1 MHQTIIFVMEI
12 NYKYGK
18 ISADRAKQIKTKA
31 IVNEDP
37 TEALIRE
44 LRQALP
50 SFTVLL
56 TQEIRTLFE
65 DFPFQIQHL
74 LKFLVSL
81 FYHVLLNL
89 DYKMIL
95 SIRQLMKIK

>member
-1 MHQTIIFVMEI
+1 LVIDIPAVDGKIDNLFYSVYVFYMEI
-12 NYKYGK
+12 NYKNGI

-50 SFTVLL
+50 
-56 TQEIRTLFE
+56 
-65 DFPFQIQHL
+65 
-74 LKFLVSL
+74 
-81 FYHVLLNL
+81 
-89 DYKMIL
+89 
-95 SIRQLMKIK
+95 

>member
-1 MHQTIIFVMEI
+1 MSLTKLSLAGNNFIIPGQGELSRLGTGKSITFFTVYRYVFFMEI
-12 NYKYGK
+12 NYKYGI

-50 SFTVLL
+50 SFTRDSNP
-56 TQEIRTLFE
+56 I
-65 DFPFQIQHL
+65 
-74 LKFLVSL
+74 
-81 FYHVLLNL
+81 
-89 DYKMIL
+89 
-95 SIRQLMKIK
+95 